1 MNKVNRKVQPF
12 FQVHPCGKVFTHDQQ
27 AWKAR
32 SRIFFGP
39 FLSCATANNL
49 VTAQVSG
56 NFFKLPLKTRSK
68 HNEFPKLL
76 PRHLKVRQWRTAVQ
90 RSPSR
95 GVYNRMAERV
105 TVWEDKTCLYASRSL
120 YSFSNHQRQLCAVAD
135 KKEVKLLKNWT
146 SRLGVES
153 AVCGVEVK
161 EMPLFSQQHC
171 RGIQVSATANLNVQ
185 LRGFYVSFRMRV
197 NLWMCVFGYSLFV
210 SPPAEKMVKMAKCRE
225 KQNAEMLKLTA
236 SGKDTARCVYR
247 DYHCGISLY

>member
-135 KKEVKLLKNWT
+135 KKEVKLLKN
-146 SRLGVES
+146 
-153 AVCGVEVK
+153 
-161 EMPLFSQQHC
+161 
-171 RGIQVSATANLNVQ
+171 
-185 LRGFYVSFRMRV
+185 
-197 NLWMCVFGYSLFV
+197 
-210 SPPAEKMVKMAKCRE
+210 
-225 KQNAEMLKLTA
+225 
-236 SGKDTARCVYR
+236 
-247 DYHCGISLY
+247 